1 MVFSDLKFI
10 YIFLPV
16 FFLLYFLI
24 PRRFSNLFVFFASLV
39 FYTLGTL
46 DRPLYA
52 LLFLADIFVTFLA
65 GLMIQDHPRHKRL
78 LLVLA
83 AVYNFGLLFAFKY
96 QGFICSGINSLL
108 PENMQIPLLN
118 LVLPVGISF
127 YTFQAMSYVAD
138 VYRGNIRA
146 ERSFVDYG
154 AYISMFPQLV
164 AGPIVTYPDIRR
176 ELKRRTFS
184 LDNFSQGLKL
194 FAVGL
199 GYKVIIAN
207 NIGGMWRDVT
217 GIGFDSLS
225 TPYAWLA
232 AIAYSLQ
239 LYFDFFGYS
248 LMAKGMGRMMGFT
261 IPDNFN
267 DPYISVSMTE
277 FWRRW
282 HMTLSSW
289 FRDYVYIPLGGSR
302 CGRMRTFFNLLVVWL
317 LTGLWHGADWNF
329 VMWGIMFAALLIA
342 EKTLL
347 LGFIKKHRAIGH
359 IYTLFFVMLCFIM
372 FDASG
377 VKEGFE
383 TIAALFGANAADN
396 TEALYYLRSYAVP
409 LTVAA
414 LGATPLPKR
423 IKAKLEATR
432 VGGAIMAIAEPVALA
447 ALLCLCTAY
456 LIDGS
461 FNPFLYFRF

>member
-1 MVFSDLKFI
+1 MLGVFK
-10 YIFLPV
+10 YA
-16 FFLLYFLI
+16 
-24 PRRFSNLFVFFASLV
+24 NFFAES
-39 FYTLGTL
+39 F
-46 DRPLYA
+46 
-52 LLFLADIFVTFLA
+52 
-65 GLMIQDHPRHKRL
+65 
-78 LLVLA
+78 A
-83 AVYNFGLLFAFKY
+83 AVFGLKIAALNIA
-96 QGFICSGINSLL
+96 L
-108 PENMQIPLLN
+108 PI
-118 LVLPVGISF
+118 GISF
-127 YTFQAMSYVAD
+127 YTFQLISYVID
-138 VYRGNIRA
+138 VYRADVEPQR
-146 ERSFVDYG
+146 DYVAFA
-154 AYISMFPQLV
+154 AYISMFPQLI
-164 AGPIVTYPDIRR
+164 AGPIVRYSDIEAELTARAYGADKAAYGARR
-176 ELKRRTFS
+176 FIL
-184 LDNFSQGLKL
+184 
-194 FAVGL
+194 GL
-199 GYKVIIAN
+199 GKKVLIAN
-207 NIGGMWRDVT
+207 VLAELVNAFKASGEK
-217 GIGFDSLS
+217 S
-225 TPYAWLA
+225 TLFYWVYAA
-232 AIAYSLQ
+232 AYMLHV
-239 LYFDFFGYS
+239 YFDFSGYS
-248 LMAKGMGRMMGFT
+248 DMAIGLGSIFGFT
-261 IPDNFN
+261 FPENFN
-267 DPYISVSMTE
+267 YPYIAASITE

-282 HMTLSSW
+282 HMSLSSW

-302 CGRMRTFFNLLVVWL
+302 VKSRARFEHCNSMDAYGPLARG
-317 LTGLWHGADWNF
+317 GLELCHVGDNVRGVADR
-329 VMWGIMFAALLIA
+329 G
-342 EKTLL
+342 KTLL